1 METGIDLAA
10 LRENYALA
18 GLDIADVDPDPYVQF
33 TAWLTE
39 ALAAKLPEPSAMVLA
54 TVGAGGQPT
63 SRMVLLKGLGPEG
76 FRFFTN
82 TESVKGTDLAANP
95 RCALLFPWHGL
106 ERQVRVEGVAEPLTE
121 AEVAQYFHRRPR
133 GSQLGAWASQQ
144 SRPVADRAELD
155 AAWAAADARYP
166 GEVPVPPHWSGY
178 LVRPTHLEFWQGRP
192 GRMHDR
198 ITYTRT
204 APGAPGNGWTLGR
217 LAP

>member
-1 METGIDLAA
+1 MESGGIDLAA

-18 GLDIADVDPDPYVQF
+18 GLDVADVDPDPYQQF
-33 TAWLTE
+33 VAWLSE
-39 ALAAKLPEPSAMVLA
+39 ALAAGLPEPSAMALA
-54 TVGAGGQPT
+54 TVGAEGQPT
-63 SRMVLLKGLGPEG
+63 SRMVLLKGVGPDG

-106 ERQVRVEGVAEPLTE
+106 ERQVRVEGVAEALS
-121 AEVAQYFHRRPR
+121 EVEVVQYFHSRPR
-133 GSQLGAWASQQ
+133 GSQVGAWASHQ

-155 AAWAAADARYP
+155 TAWAAADRRYP
-166 GEVPVPPHWSGY
+166 GEVPVPPYWSGY
-178 LVRPTHLEFWQGRP
+178 LVRPTHFEFWQGRP

-198 ITYTRT
+198 ITYR
-204 APGAPGNGWTLGR
+204 PGDAGWTLGR